1 MSTPNINS
9 LLSALFGL
17 SGDTKSYG
25 LKKITDILDSEE
37 IKYRIVR
44 SRFDQLYSTACRVS
58 FEGSDIVVSVQTSPN
73 VAGDAFCETSI
84 LNEHGLLNI
93 PSIGYTDCVRHT
105 EPLNF
110 LVHIR
115 GLKDLVTNHHS
126 NTFSDGLLHKQDGS
140 KVSTSTL
147 SSTTT
152 SGLSS
157 TTTTTSGL
165 SSTTTTTTKSVTP
178 TSSFSA
184 TPLPTPSSTESTD
197 EDSDDNE
204 DQDEKFPPLQQL
216 DLLSLLMLSSMLGGK
231 CPHRNQSSESTPSA
245 TETPVATPASDSTS
259 NNETTSTSS
268 SASESSTDTPNSLA
282 ATNELLSLLSSML
295 GGQTGVSSSSCPC
308 PIHNQSTETPTTT
321 PSESSTQNTET
332 PTTTPSES
340 TETPTTTPSEST
352 ETPNSANSLISLLL
366 MSSLFNKAGL
376 SGLSR

>member
-340 TETPTTTPSEST
+340 TETP
-352 ETPNSANSLISLLL
+352 NSANSLISLLL

-376 SGLSR
+376 SGLSI